1 MNSSV
6 RRHGTSLS
14 RQLGL
19 TERLLAS
26 PATKR
31 LIAAVDDGLD
41 RLEAELV
48 TSLRS
53 TDALVD
59 STSRYLLEAGGK
71 RVRPMLLFLTA
82 QLGDGTTTEVIDAA
96 QGIEITHLGSLYHD
110 DVMDE
115 SDRRRGVPSAH
126 RVWGNSV
133 AILAGD
139 LLFSKASQLMSAL
152 GDRASALQS
161 ETFERLVLG
170 QLHETVG
177 PAEGEDREQ
186 HYIQVLADKTGSL
199 IAAAARAGVIFSN
212 APREFETPVLEY
224 GERIGIAF
232 QLADDVLDLSAD
244 PAVTGKVP
252 GTDLRAGVDTL
263 PTIRLRRLADAGDAD
278 AAALVA
284 RIDDA
289 DADDAAFADTVAVL
303 RDHEVTRSALA
314 DARRWSDEA
323 VRALDPLP
331 AGAVKDALVR
341 FAGTIVDRS
350 S

>member
-6 RRHGTSLS
+6 RRRGTSLS
-14 RQLGL
+14 QQLGL

-26 PATKR
+26 SAVKR
-31 LIAAVDDGLD
+31 LIASVDDGLEL
-41 RLEAELV
+41 LEAELV
-48 TSLRS
+48 ESLRS
-53 TDALVD
+53 ADELVD
-59 STSRYLLEAGGK
+59 ATSRYLLEAGGK

-82 QLGDGTTTEVIDAA
+82 QLGDGNTPEVISAA

-199 IAAAARAGVIFSN
+199 IAAAARSGIIFSN
-212 APREFETPVLEY
+212 APSEFERPVLDY

-232 QLADDVLDLSAD
+232 QLADDVIDLSAD
-244 PAVTGKVP
+244 PSATGKVP

-263 PTIRLRRLADAGDAD
+263 PTIRLRRLAESGDAEAIELRD
-278 AAALVA
+278 

-289 DADDAAFADTVAVL
+289 DADDASFAETVEML
-303 RDHEVTRSALA
+303 RRHPVTRSTLA
-314 DARRWSDEA
+314 DARRWADEA
-323 VRALDPLP
+323 VEALQPLP
-331 AGAVKDALVR
+331 DGAVKDALVR
-341 FAGTIVDRS
+341 FAGTIVDRTR
-350 S
+350 

>member
-6 RRHGTSLS
+6 RRRGTSLS
-14 RQLGL
+14 QQLGL

-41 RLEAELV
+41 RLEAELAQ
-48 TSLRS
+48 SLAS
-53 TDALVD
+53 TDELVD
-59 STSRYLLEAGGK
+59 ATSRYLLEAGGK

-82 QLGDGTTTEVIDAA
+82 QLGEGTTPQVLDAA

-115 SDRRRGVPSAH
+115 ADRRRGVPSAH
-126 RVWGNSV
+126 TVWGNSV

-177 PAEGEDREQ
+177 PADGEDREA

-212 APREFETPVLEY
+212 APAEFEQPVLDY
-224 GERIGIAF
+224 GEKIGIAF

-244 PAVTGKVP
+244 PARTGKVP

-263 PTIRLRRLADAGDAD
+263 PTIRLRRLAAAGDAE
-278 AAALVA
+278 ATALVA
-284 RIDDA
+284 RIEDTTASDA
-289 DADDAAFADTVAVL
+289 DFAVTVAEL
-303 RDHEVTRSALA
+303 RDHEVTVSTLA
-314 DARRWSDEA
+314 DARRWADEA
-323 VRALDPLP
+323 VESLSVLP
-331 AGAVKDALVR
+331 SGAVKDALVR